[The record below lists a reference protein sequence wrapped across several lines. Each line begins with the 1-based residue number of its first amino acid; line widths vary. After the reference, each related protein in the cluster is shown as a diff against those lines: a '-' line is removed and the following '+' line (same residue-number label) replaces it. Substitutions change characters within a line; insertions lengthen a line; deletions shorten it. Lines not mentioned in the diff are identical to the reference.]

1 MIITNLLCNK
11 DIDTS
16 KITDISFYIKKVTAV
31 KQHHGNINMQKDATT
46 VLNVL
51 KELYPEYFI

>member
-16 KITDISFYIKKVTAV
+16 KIKDISFYIKKVIAV
-31 KQHHGNINMQKDATT
+31 K
-46 VLNVL
+46 
-51 KELYPEYFI
+51 

>member
-11 DIDTS
+11 DIDTD
-16 KITDISFYIKKVTAV
+16 KI
-31 KQHHGNINMQKDATT
+31 INMQYYILKIMAIKHYQNNTDREKDATT